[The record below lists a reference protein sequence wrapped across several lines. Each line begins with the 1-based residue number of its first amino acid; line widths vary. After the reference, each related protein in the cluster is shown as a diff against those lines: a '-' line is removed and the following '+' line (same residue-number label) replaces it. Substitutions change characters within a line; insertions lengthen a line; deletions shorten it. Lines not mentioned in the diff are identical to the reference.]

1 MPTYISLFRMTQ
13 KGAENLRLG
22 PERITSAKRTFQG
35 MGAEIKSFFLVFGQ
49 YDAVIISEAP
59 DDETIARAL
68 LALKSLGYVRS
79 ETQRAFT
86 EQEYRSMISSLATS
100 HGSN

>member
-13 KGAENLRLG
+13 KGSEHLRMG
-22 PERITSAKRTFQG
+22 PERVTAAKRAFQS

-59 DDETIARAL
+59 DDETIAKAL

-86 EQEYRSMISSLATS
+86 EYEYRSIISSLTNT
-100 HGSN
+100 HGNS